1 MILSRQKK
9 SLLSIGIITIVCFAI
24 AFTVSYA
31 YFLMVRPTY
40 AAQKEDWKA
49 GNIIDDN
56 NFTNV
61 NSMSVSDIQSF
72 LDQKIGTCDV
82 WGTGKATEYGSS
94 QTRAQYAASRGW
106 QAPPY
111 TCLNKYYEVPKTNPG
126 GNLPANNYS
135 SPDTI
140 PNGAQSAAWIIKDA
154 AVRYNISPR
163 VLLVKIA
170 TESVGPLTSDN
181 WPLFSQYRYAMGS
194 HCPDSG
200 PNGSANCDSNY
211 AGFSIQI
218 YSAAQLMRWYLDSM
232 DQPWWSYKK
241 PYQTNSIMWN
251 VAERGCGS
259 GNVYIE
265 SKATAALYTYTP
277 YQPNQAA
284 LNNLYGRGDNC
295 SAYGNRNFWRV
306 YVDWFGLPSQ
316 KPYQWQEISRVFY
329 TDNTKQTIVDQN
341 QVRQGQYL
349 YVQYRVKNTGSS
361 TWKQGDV
368 RLGKSDNVASSF
380 YTEGWISGN
389 RAATILES
397 EVQPG
402 QTGTIEFWIRAPTQP
417 GQYTEYYN
425 LVIENVTWFVDIGSY
440 WSATV
445 NGSSSRTSLNSQ
457 SRVLKRGDIL
467 QSPDSQSILS
477 LTPYGSLKLYTSGKE
492 IWDSGASN
500 VYQLVFQQDGN
511 LVAYDK
517 LGHPLWVKNGT
528 STSSLS
534 LTNTQLVFGDSTSTF
549 WSNPISNQQLSASSD
564 NLATNDLLF
573 RGQTIWSSTGNYRL
587 TLQSDGNLVYY
598 GPSGAVWATNIP
610 KALYLA
616 QQSDGNLV
624 AYDNNGAPVWSS
636 SRSGTN
642 VRTFVQND
650 GNIVSYGDK
659 GPIWASRQ

>member
-1 MILSRQKK
+1 MILSLQKK

-31 YFLMVRPTY
+31 YFHMVRPTY

-56 NFTNV
+56 SFTNA

-126 GNLPANNYS
+126 GDLPANNYS

-284 LNNLYGRGDNC
+284 LNNLYGTGDNC

-316 KPYQWQEISRVFY
+316 KPYQWQETSRVFY

-380 YTEGWISGN
+380 YTEGWISSN

-467 QSPDSQSILS
+467 QSPDSRSILS